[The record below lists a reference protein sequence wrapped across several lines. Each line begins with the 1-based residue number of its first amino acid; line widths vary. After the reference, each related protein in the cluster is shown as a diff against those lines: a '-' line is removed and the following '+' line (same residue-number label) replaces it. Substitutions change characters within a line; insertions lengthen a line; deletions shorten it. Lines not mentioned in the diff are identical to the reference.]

1 CGEQLAQALA
11 KRGTVV
17 IEAVVDTHEPP
28 MPPKATLSQAAK
40 LGKSLARGSPD
51 GSKIARRITAGVVR
65 EII

>member
-1 CGEQLAQALA
+1 M
-11 KRGTVV
+11 